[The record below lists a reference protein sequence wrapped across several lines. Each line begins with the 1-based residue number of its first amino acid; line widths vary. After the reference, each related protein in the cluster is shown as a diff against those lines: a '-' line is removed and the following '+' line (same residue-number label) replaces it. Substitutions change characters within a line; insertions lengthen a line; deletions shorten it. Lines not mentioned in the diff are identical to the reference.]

1 MKLRIALG
9 QINAV
14 VGDLDRNV
22 ARMIAVVDEAKALGA
37 ELIVFPE
44 LAVPGYPPEDL
55 VLRPHFLRRNR
66 EELERL
72 AHAAQGIVV
81 AAGFVAVL
89 DAADNAAALC
99 AGGRVQA
106 VYHKMRLPNYGVF
119 DEYRY
124 FQAGTQPL
132 VFTLGEHRLGV
143 TICEDLWVPDGPAQE
158 LAIAGNAA
166 VIINLSSS
174 PYHHGKIAQRERMLS
189 TRAADLGVFLAY
201 CNLVGGQDELVFD
214 GSSVIFD
221 NDGNLLARGRSFAE
235 DLIVCDL
242 DVGAVL
248 RDRLRDPRA
257 RNDRREAQEQ
267 GRFLPAVPVEPVAS
281 DYPPLETI
289 VQPPPDPAEEMLQA
303 LVLGTRDY
311 VTKNGFEKVVLGLSG
326 GIDSALVAAVAAE
339 ALGPANVVW
348 VFMPSRFT
356 SDASREDAE
365 ALARN
370 LGATLHDLPI
380 GEAMQTYNTIL
391 AEVFAGVAPD
401 ITEENIQARI
411 RGNLLM
417 ALSNKFG
424 YLLLTT
430 GNKSEAAVGYA
441 TLYGDMA
448 GGFAVIKDCYK
459 HWVYR
464 VSRHI
469 NQRAGREIIPERVLT
484 KEPTA
489 ELKDNQRDTESLPPY
504 EMLDPILERRVEQD
518 RSAEEVV
525 AAGFDPAVVARV
537 VRLIDL
543 AEYKRRQAA
552 PGIKLTVRA
561 FGKDR
566 RLPITNRFE
575 NNN

>member
-66 EELERL
+66 EELNRL

-81 AAGFVAVL
+81 AAGFVDVL
-89 DAADNAAALC
+89 DDAYNAAAIC
-99 AGGRVQA
+99 AGGKVQA

-132 VFTLGEHRLGV
+132 VFALGEHRIGV

-158 LAIAGNAA
+158 QAIAGNAA

-174 PYHHGKIAQRERMLS
+174 PYHHGKITQRERMLS

-235 DLIVCDL
+235 DLVVCDL

-248 RDRLRDPRA
+248 RDRLRDPRS
-257 RNDRREAQEQ
+257 RNDRREAQEE
-267 GRFLPAVPVEPVAS
+267 GRYIEAVPVEPVTS
-281 DYPPLETI
+281 DYLPLETI
-289 VQPPPDPAEEMLQA
+289 VQQPLDPAEEMLQA
-303 LVLGTRDY
+303 LVLGTHDY

-339 ALGPANVVW
+339 ALGPANVVC
-348 VFMPSRFT
+348 VFMPSRYT

-380 GEAMQTYNTIL
+380 GEAMQAYNTTL
-391 AEVFAGVAPD
+391 AEVFADVAPD

-469 NQRAGREIIPERVLT
+469 NIRAGREIIPERVLT

-489 ELKDNQRDTESLPPY
+489 ELKDNQRDTDSLPPY
-504 EMLDPILERRVEQD
+504 EMLDPILEMLVEQD

-525 AAGFDPAVVARV
+525 AAGFDSAVVARV

-566 RLPITNRFE
+566 RLPITNRFK
-575 NNN
+575 NN

>member
-9 QINAV
+9 QVNSV

-37 ELIVFPE
+37 DLIVFPE
-44 LAVPGYPPEDL
+44 LVVPGYPPEDL

-72 AHAAQGIVV
+72 AQAAQGIVV
-81 AAGFVAVL
+81 AAGFVDVRD
-89 DAADNAAALC
+89 DAYNAAAIC
-99 AGGRVQA
+99 AAGQVQA

-132 VFTLGEHRLGV
+132 VFSLGEHRIGV

-174 PYHHGKIAQRERMLS
+174 PFHQGKIAQRERMLS

-201 CNLVGGQDELVFD
+201 CNLVGGQDDLVFD

-235 DLIVCDL
+235 DLVVCDL

-248 RDRLRDPRA
+248 RDRLRDPRS
-257 RNDRREAQEQ
+257 RNDRRAARKQ
-267 GRFLPAVPVEPVAS
+267 GRALSSIVLPPVKRENPAGKTIIQEPL
-281 DYPPLETI
+281 P
-289 VQPPPDPAEEMLQA
+289 PAEEMLQA

-326 GIDSALVAAVAAE
+326 GIDSALVAAVAVE
-339 ALGPANVVW
+339 ALGPANVVC

-356 SDASREDAE
+356 SDASREDAVT
-365 ALARN
+365 LAAN
-370 LGATLHDLPI
+370 LDVALHDLPI
-380 GEAMQTYNTIL
+380 GEAMKAYDTIL
-391 AEVFAGVAPD
+391 AAPFADVAPD

-464 VSRHI
+464 LSRHI
-469 NQRAGREIIPERVLT
+469 NERAGREIIPTRILT

-489 ELKDNQRDTESLPPY
+489 ELKDNQRDTDSLPPY
-504 EMLDPILERRVEQD
+504 EMLDPILEMLIEQD
-518 RSAEEVV
+518 RSAEEVI
-525 AAGFDPAVVARV
+525 AAGYEAAVVHRV
-537 VRLIDL
+537 VRLIDR

-566 RLPITNRFE
+566 RLPITNRFK
-575 NNN
+575 ND